1 MAKRIHVGNL
11 DHSVTENDLR
21 DLFGEF
27 GEISRVRVKRD
38 RETGRSKGFGFVE
51 MDDDEEPQMAIDQ
64 LDGCD
69 YCNKTIIV
77 KDSTDE

>member
-1 MAKRIHVGNL
+1 LTIRNANY
-11 DHSVTENDLR
+11 HSVTENDLR

-51 MDDDEEPQMAIDQ
+51 MDDDEEAQVAIDQ

-69 YCNKTIIV
+69 YCNKTITV